1 MGYDVGVVGLTG
13 HGVGCECD
21 GLLFASLMFCRF
33 ACSISEKR
41 EMKRKK
47 EKEIEMM
54 INKK

>member
-1 MGYDVGVVGLTG
+1 MGYDVGVVGLMG
-13 HGVGCECD
+13 RGVGCECD

-33 ACSISEKR
+33 ACSVSEKR